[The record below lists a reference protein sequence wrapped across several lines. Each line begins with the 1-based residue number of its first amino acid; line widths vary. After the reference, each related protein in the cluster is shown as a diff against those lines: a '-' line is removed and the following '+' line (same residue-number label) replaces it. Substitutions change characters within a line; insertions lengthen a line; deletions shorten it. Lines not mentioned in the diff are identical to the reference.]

1 MDDDVVDETGD
12 GIIGCLPST
21 VDIHHIEELNDL
33 IGQLPAL
40 FESTEV
46 DETAVDISFVRYSRI
61 IHLYQE
67 QPRLLDKWI
76 PGFVDLLVDYV
87 TLLENG
93 RSQNAELNRVTREA
107 MNYISELC
115 IVRGSKTIVRL
126 LPHQVHLLDPLLK
139 TLEFYQS
146 SSLTDHN
153 QRNLLLMWLWI
164 VVKNP
169 FDLKKFDPTGDP
181 DNVITRIMNVAFHYM
196 EWDWNRTQ
204 TSAAL
209 VIAQC
214 LSRADGLPKVPS
226 FLSRVLDSIK
236 KHHESKK
243 SLLSNLILLLAI
255 LKHVDR
261 RVLVNHVSNMYE
273 ELGFLYP
280 IDEKKGVLINK
291 CLVKVIQRIGLIA
304 LKPRTCKWSYSR
316 GKRLLEGVLNEA
328 EHDMPESTNDHNANS
343 EMVDDESEELENP
356 QIVEWTLVHV
366 LEALSHSDTAVRWSA
381 AKGVG
386 RITVRLP
393 NLDLATQVVGSIIS
407 GHFGEVAEYSSW
419 HSHGA
424 CMAIAELAHRGVL
437 LPHILEDVV
446 PALEFS
452 LVFEDAMG
460 KHQYGNQVRDAAC
473 YAVWAISRTYEPSMI
488 APYLQRLAASLLCGA
503 LFDREVNLRRAAS
516 AALQEMVGRQ
526 KNVADGISLIQL
538 VDYFAVTNRQKC
550 YEKHCVP
557 VAQYPSYSSVI
568 LRHLI
573 TKKVV
578 HWDEKIREQAATSLE
593 MICKQSLTMVSDN
606 YYIESIDNFLKA
618 SCGARTSPLLRH
630 GYLLAAGH
638 LIKGL
643 AFRGVDMSS
652 TFTDV
657 ARVPAVLRPFCD
669 KTTQPGALIRRTL
682 CKFIELISASKKV
695 PLPEDELKTW
705 TDVLLD
711 LVVDPRESIQ
721 SLAKVAAAEFSK
733 TFLSKNGE
741 LMQAVKA
748 KILNSLVKCSEESE
762 RTGMGLLCEVLHQDV
777 IDFEI
782 FDALCN
788 TILSSNATDTKW
800 AIARQQAVLAIT
812 RISVQAPTDIFS
824 RIGEKCFETL
834 YKAMTDY
841 TTNSKGDVGRF
852 VREASMGAMA
862 DILILAKTEPSFLD
876 QHVVKSARHI
886 VQQSVERIGRT
897 REVCYSIYRH
907 HFRNHFQRACEA
919 LLKLIKCEITGR
931 RLPHIDLLRSIYVD
945 PKEFIADR
953 ALLQLAPLLSLA
965 EDYYENLILGIVVS
979 AGGLAEGTQKTAK
992 QLLLEYQRD
1001 ICEDKPRFDKF
1012 LKTFSIMFQN
1022 SRKVARIAN
1031 SFMQVLPQ
1039 TLGNLGV
1046 YEECPEESDAI
1057 LNIVENMKVIAV
1069 HSSLMSRQ
1077 RLSIDSLAELLN
1089 CGKKSKVYRTALTM
1103 ILDSLGSP
1111 QPVLRKSAAER
1122 LYEHLCCAEEA
1133 DNDVL
1138 ELLATT
1144 NWQDESDTVLKKK
1157 ASGIAEKSVSNMDLS
1172 HLTDEDMLIID
1183 MYTACEMKGP
1193 DKTFTEPNILRHVDE
1208 LYCCPGYTVSKLK
1221 EFDKSVCQLLSQS
1234 KDFQA
1239 CGIGAWKLVPIV
1251 SSKKSK
1257 K

>member
-21 VDIHHIEELNDL
+21 VDFHHIEELNDL
-33 IGQLPAL
+33 IRQLPAL
-40 FESTEV
+40 FENTEV
-46 DETAVDISFVRYSRI
+46 DETAVDIALVRYSRI

-126 LPHQVHLLDPLLK
+126 LPHQVHLLDPLLR
-139 TLEFYQS
+139 TLEFYQT

-181 DNVITRIMNVAFHYM
+181 DNVITRIMNVALHYM

-236 KHHESKK
+236 KHHESRK

-261 RVLVNHVSNMYE
+261 RVLVNHVSNMHE

-304 LKPRTCKWSYSR
+304 LKPRTCKWSYNR

-328 EHDMPESTNDHNANS
+328 EYDIAETTNDHDANS

-526 KNVADGISLIQL
+526 KTVADGISLIQL

-593 MICKQSLTMVSDN
+593 MICEKSLTMISDN

-695 PLPEDELKTW
+695 PLPDDELKTW

-721 SLAKVAAAEFSK
+721 SLTKLTAAEFSK

-741 LMQAVKA
+741 LMQSVKV

-788 TILSSNATDTKW
+788 TILSSNTTDAKW
-800 AIARQQAVLAIT
+800 AIARQQAVFAIT
-812 RISVQAPTDIFS
+812 RISVQAPTEIFS

-876 QHVVKSARHI
+876 QHVVRSARHMI
-886 VQQSVERIGRT
+886 QQSAERIGRT
-897 REVCYSIYRH
+897 RE
-907 HFRNHFQRACEA
+907 RACEA

-953 ALLQLAPLLSLA
+953 ALLQLAPILSLA

-1001 ICEDKPRFDKF
+1001 ICEDKPRFDQF
-1012 LKTFSIMFQN
+1012 LETFSFMFQN

-1069 HSSLMSRQ
+1069 QSPLMSRQ

-1111 QPVLRKSAAER
+1111 KPVLRKSAAER

-1157 ASGIAEKSVSNMDLS
+1157 ASGITEK
-1172 HLTDEDMLIID
+1172 LT
-1183 MYTACEMKGP
+1183 
-1193 DKTFTEPNILRHVDE
+1193 
-1208 LYCCPGYTVSKLK
+1208 
-1221 EFDKSVCQLLSQS
+1221 
-1234 KDFQA
+1234 
-1239 CGIGAWKLVPIV
+1239 
-1251 SSKKSK
+1251 
-1257 K
+1257 